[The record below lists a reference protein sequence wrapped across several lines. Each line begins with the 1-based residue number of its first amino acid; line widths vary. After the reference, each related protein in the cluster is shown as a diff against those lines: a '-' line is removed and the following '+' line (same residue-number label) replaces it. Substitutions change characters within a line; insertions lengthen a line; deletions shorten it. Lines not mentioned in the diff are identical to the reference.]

1 MSDVKLTPQEKQKL
15 KYDQIVEQLMGIE
28 ISDNDM
34 DYGYVCSINTV
45 ITNGETYYKV
55 VTNLGKTFNANA
67 IIHAL
72 HEARLYENAIESENS
87 DDNVEVLPIGY
98 PDGTAYSKAVFGPKR
113 KRNPTPIM
121 SQAINNNAKFDNGEV
136 ISITSH
142 VSTGDRFPEEY
153 RNIDQI
159 LTPEQIAIL
168 EDKAAEKRLLN
179 IEANLI

>member
-1 MSDVKLTPQEKQKL
+1 MSNLNANPEQNLKS
-15 KYDQIVEQLMGIE
+15 KYDLIVEQLMGIE
-28 ISDNDM
+28 ISDNDI
-34 DYGYVCSINTV
+34 DYGYICKVVTV
-45 ITNGETYYKV
+45 ITNNETYYKV
-55 VTNLGKTFNANA
+55 ITNLGKTFSANS
-67 IIHAL
+67 ILHAL
-72 HEARLYENAIESENS
+72 REVRLNENI
-87 DDNVEVLPIGY
+87 DDDVNFLPVGY

-142 VSTGDRFPEEY
+142 TSTGDRFPEEY

-179 IEANLI
+179 VEANLI